1 MSRQLKADLALLF
14 VTIGWGASFILTK
27 IALTDLAT
35 YNFLAVRFILAFII
49 SSIFFIK
56 KMIKLDK
63 KTIKLGIFL
72 GIILYLH
79 YAFQTVGLKYTTA
92 SKSAF
97 ITGLNVIM
105 VPIFSPLLL
114 KKFPKKAS
122 IYGAILAFIGMGLL
136 SLSNMTSVNGI
147 NVGDVYTFICAVI
160 FALYI
165 IAVGKFT
172 ADVESISFAVIQ
184 LGVVG
189 ILSLITSVAIEH
201 PIMPTSKEGWISI
214 LILSIVCTS
223 AAYIIQ
229 NVAQRFTSST
239 HTALIYTGEPV
250 FAAIFG
256 YIFFRELL
264 NTMGTIGAILILTGM
279 ITAEIN
285 FQSLFKKITTDKKS
299 K

>member
-1 MSRQLKADLALLF
+1 MTRQLKADLALLF

-27 IALTDLAT
+27 IVLDELPT
-35 YNFLAVRFILAFII
+35 YNFLAIRFILASVI
-49 SSIFFIK
+49 SSLFFIRNMMK
-56 KMIKLDK
+56 VDK
-63 KTIKLGIFL
+63 KTLKLGILL
-72 GIILYLH
+72 GVILYLH
-79 YAFQTVGLKYTTA
+79 YAFQTVGLQYTTA

-97 ITGLNVIM
+97 ITGINVIL

-114 KKFPKKAS
+114 KKIPKKAS
-122 IYGAILAFIGMGLL
+122 IYGAVLAFIGMALL
-136 SLSNMTSVNGI
+136 SLNEVTSIKSI
-147 NVGDVYTFICAVI
+147 NIGDVYTFICAVV

-172 ADVESISFAVIQ
+172 SEVESISFAVIQ

-189 ILSLITSVAIEH
+189 VLSLITSFVIEN
-201 PIMPTSKEGWISI
+201 PIIPMDRSSWISI

-250 FAAIFG
+250 FAAMFG
-256 YIFFRELL
+256 YIFFGELL
-264 NTMGTIGAILILTGM
+264 SVKGTIGAILILTGM

-285 FQSLFKKITTDKKS
+285 LKKLFQRKELVEES
-299 K
+299 